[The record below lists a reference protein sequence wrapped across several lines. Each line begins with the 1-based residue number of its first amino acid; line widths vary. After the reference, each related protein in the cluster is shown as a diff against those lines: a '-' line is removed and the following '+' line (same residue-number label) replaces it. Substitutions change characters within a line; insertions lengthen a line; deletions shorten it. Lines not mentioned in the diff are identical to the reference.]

1 MRRFVAALLLTAV
14 LVSSLPWELSAEL
27 LRTDPPQVSTLD
39 GSSSDSDSQ
48 RSPPATD
55 LCFCLCMG
63 CPGSAVEGF
72 SPLLGISADINL
84 VPITAVPPD
93 QTHASD
99 VHSRFFRPPRSA

>member
-14 LVSSLPWELSAEL
+14 LASSLPWELSAEL
-27 LRTDPPQVSTLD
+27 LSTGPVSTLD

-48 RSPPATD
+48 RLPPATD

-63 CPGSAVEGF
+63 CPGSAVEGYSPSLVF
-72 SPLLGISADINL
+72 SSDINF